1 MKIRVWGMPLIAVLA
16 LIALAGTGVF
26 VPAGAAPARQVLRYN
41 LDGGEPASLDPHK
54 IDNRAAAT
62 VAKQLFEGLV
72 RLDKDGKVIP
82 GVAERWQI
90 SADGKIYTFFLR
102 RNARWS
108 NGDPVT
114 AQDFVYATVRAI
126 GPKFGA
132 PLVDNF
138 FFIANAEEFNGGKVT
153 DPAQVGIKAV
163 DDFTLEI
170 RLHTPA
176 LFFLSLLSFFS
187 VMPVSQKVDQANP
200 RWMNEAAT
208 FVSNG
213 PFRLAQWVHEQRIVL
228 EPNPNYWARNQVKL
242 DAIEFTMVTNLATAY
257 QMFQTGQLDIL
268 EPPPTELAAR
278 LLAEKRAFAKPQ
290 ARTYFV
296 RFNNK
301 VAPFTNANIR
311 KAFSLAINRDAYTRL
326 VLQGGQI
333 PLRGFIPHGLSSGT
347 GEFRKQAGDLYR
359 DADVARAREHLQ
371 TGLRELGL
379 SSLPELTMRT
389 SAREDFRKIAQFAQ
403 AQWKQALKAQVNIE
417 VMEHRAYVAAVRS
430 RNYVLGPFST
440 GADYDDAINLMGQ
453 FQTGDFFNFTQY
465 SNPEYDRLMR
475 AAGVETNAQ
484 RRTQFMIDAEK
495 ILIQQDMAIAP
506 LYTNTSVVLQSPKLK
521 NVYRHVIFEDDYRD
535 AFFEP

>member
-26 VPAGAAPARQVLRYN
+26 VPAGAAPARQVLRLN
-41 LDGGEPASLDPHK
+41 LEGEPPTLDPAK
-54 IDNRAAAT
+54 IDNRAAGT
-62 VAKQLFEGLV
+62 VSKQLFEGLV
-72 RLDKDGKVIP
+72 RLDKDGNAIP
-82 GVAERWQI
+82 GVAERWQV
-90 SADGKIYTFFLR
+90 SGDGKVYTFFLR

-114 AQDFVYATVRAI
+114 AQDFVYSYIRQL

-132 PLVDNF
+132 PLVDNLF
-138 FFIANAEEFNGGKVT
+138 FLANAEQFNEGKIT
-153 DPAQVGIKAV
+153 DPAQVGIRAP
-163 DDFTLEI
+163 DDFTVEI

-176 LFFLSLLSFFS
+176 PFFLKLLAFFS
-187 VMPVSQKVDQANP
+187 VMPVSQKVDQQNP

-228 EPNPNYWARNQVKL
+228 ERNPNYWGRDQMKL
-242 DAIEFTMVTNLATAY
+242 DAIEFTMVPSRATAY
-257 QMFQTGQLDIL
+257 QMLQTGQLDIVT
-268 EPPPTELAAR
+268 PPPELTGR
-278 LLAEKRAFAKPQ
+278 LLAEKKAQVFPE
-290 ARTYFV
+290 ARTYFI

-311 KAFSLAINRDAYTRL
+311 KAFSLALNRGAFTRV

-347 GEFRKQAGDLYR
+347 GEFRKQAGDLYKDN
-359 DADVARAREHLQ
+359 DATRAQEHLQ
-371 TGLRELGL
+371 AGLKELGL
-379 SSLPELTMRT
+379 TALPEITMRA
-389 SAREDFRKIAQFAQ
+389 SAREDLRKIAQAVQ
-403 AQWKQALKAQVNIE
+403 AQWKQALKVQVNIE

-430 RNYVLGPFST
+430 KVNYVLGPFST
-440 GADYDDAINLMGQ
+440 GADYDDAFNLMGQ
-453 FQTGDFFNFTQY
+453 FVTDDFFNFTNY
-465 SNPEYDRLMR
+465 TNPEYDRLMR
-475 AAGVETNAQ
+475 AAAVETNAP
-484 RRTQFMIDAEK
+484 RRTQLMIQAEK

-506 LYTNTSVVLQSPKLK
+506 LYTNTQVVLQNPKLK
-521 NVYRHVIFEDDYRD
+521 NVYRYAVAEDSYRD